1 MVQYCRKCGKE
12 LEDDAEFCDGCGFN
26 LNENLI
32 KNEKSAPETTNKPPA
47 NNTDNKEFVNK
58 LPLILAV
65 VGIVVSI
72 AEGLGTPMIMGF
84 DNIMMAMAVGII
96 GGLLGIFLMEKLD
109 EPLIAAVE
117 FIATGA
123 LLYMFIGRFAEISA
137 ILFIIAAILTLYLK
151 GYYAKNKK
159 LWAIPILTIVL
170 IFALLIAGVALY
182 QFNAENS
189 IEVGNITQNIT
200 DGGYGYY
207 TGEVMGDIYV
217 GTNFDYLE
225 VTVNYYDSAGKVI
238 DSTIGWNE
246 LNPDSGKTYKF
257 SGWYYKDTPPA
268 KAEIKVVDSAKSTT
282 PLYTENITIITSSG
296 V

>member
-26 LNENLI
+26 LNENPTND
-32 KNEKSAPETTNKPPA
+32 KNPTDKTVNKPDT
-47 NNTDNKEFVNK
+47 NQNDKTELISK
-58 LPLILAV
+58 LPLILAII
-65 VGIVVSI
+65 GIIVSI
-72 AEGLGTPMIMGF
+72 AEGLGTPMIMGW
-84 DNIMMAMAVGII
+84 DNIIMAMGIGI
-96 GGLLGIFLMEKLD
+96 VGGLFGILLMEKMD

-117 FIATGA
+117 FIATAA

-151 GYYAKNKK
+151 GYHAKNKK
-159 LWAIPILTIVL
+159 LWAIPILTV
-170 IFALLIAGVALY
+170 FLLFLLLVTGGALY
-182 QFNAENS
+182 QLNAENS

-207 TGEVMGDIYV
+207 EGKVIGDIYV
-217 GTNFDYLE
+217 GSNFNYLE
-225 VTVNYYDSAGKVI
+225 VTINFYDSDDKII

-246 LNPDSGKTYKF
+246 INPDSGKTYEF
-257 SGWYYKDTPPA
+257 SGWYFKEKPPA
-268 KAEIKVVDSAKSTT
+268 KAEIKVVDSARSTT
-282 PLYTENITIITSSG
+282 PLYTENITITTSSG